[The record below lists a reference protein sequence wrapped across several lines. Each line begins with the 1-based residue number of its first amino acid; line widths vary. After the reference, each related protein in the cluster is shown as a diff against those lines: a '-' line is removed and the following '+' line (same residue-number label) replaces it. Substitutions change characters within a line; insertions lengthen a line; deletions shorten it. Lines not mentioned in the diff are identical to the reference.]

1 MLRIMSRFQYV
12 RDIMSKPVITTSP
25 NTPLNLALG
34 TMLQKRIHRMPVV
47 DQSNPSKLIG
57 IITERNLRLAAD
69 SPFLEESAQEV
80 LEHLAKHTV
89 GDIMRSS
96 VVTVTEHAPI
106 VEAAKIIRVSNVG
119 GVPVVD
125 SQGALVG
132 MLTRT
137 DLIDHLIRLVEP
149 VEGEART

>member
-1 MLRIMSRFQYV
+1 MC
-12 RDIMSKPVITTSP
+12 TC
-25 NTPLNLALG
+25 
-34 TMLQKRIHRMPVV
+34 
-47 DQSNPSKLIG
+47 PSGAVLH
-57 IITERNLRLAAD
+57 
-69 SPFLEESAQEV
+69 ESDGNS
-80 LEHLAKHTV
+80 L
-89 GDIMRSS
+89 
-96 VVTVTEHAPI
+96 
-106 VEAAKIIRVSNVG
+106 VSLLSQRG